1 MWDIVK
7 LQASLFAAFS
17 DLNSTLIRRVP
28 PAWHI
33 ATLQV
38 KAGLTLMMNLNQVCL
53 FFNLITAPTQWCEF
67 WVSVVGIPFF
77 TNFKV
82 VIFWR
87 MIRNSKG
94 VGASNIKYQIGRI
107 KYQGGVFFYFLSVKT
122 YVTFCSCHSFFSI
135 YYTKRE
141 MARIK
146 LMTVLLL

>member
-53 FFNLITAPTQWCEF
+53 FFNLITAPIQWCEF

-82 VIFWR
+82 VIYWW
-87 MIRNSKG
+87 MITNSKG

-107 KYQGGVFFYFLSVKT
+107 KYQGGE
-122 YVTFCSCHSFFSI
+122 SFFIFYQS
-135 YYTKRE
+135 
-141 MARIK
+141 K
-146 LMTVLLL
+146 LMSHFVPVIPFSRYTTLKERWLG